1 MVWSALFCFSASA
14 SSLGVRHTPSWCP
27 KPFTLPVCRSCG
39 SPSLLGVLSSLPF
52 HDQTGVR
59 PGWQLWL
66 LGDGRGASRKIFALW
81 YCLKT
86 ELFMVFVVLVAMQ
99 IQIKR
104 VLFFWMLLIHAF
116 FSLCFPC
123 LSLTG
128 YFCELCLSWLWGWSC
143 LANWQWCSWCDLCH
157 FLVQRAWTKYMR
169 NFLEPTPTPS
179 REFIAEIWAFSK
191 AG

>member
-1 MVWSALFCFSASA
+1 MLFVMVWSALFCFSASA

-116 FSLCFPC
+116 FSPLFPLPKLDRVFLWALPVLAVGLKLPC
-123 LSLTG
+123 QLAVMLLVWFVSLPSADSLNQVHE
-128 YFCELCLSWLWGWSC
+128 ELPGAHS
-143 LANWQWCSWCDLCH
+143 N
-157 FLVQRAWTKYMR
+157 
-169 NFLEPTPTPS
+169 P
-179 REFIAEIWAFSK
+179 
-191 AG
+191 